1 MNKFIFSIHPQT
13 LRINTIRTFDVFVE
27 NSENDLQI
35 YHKAGENYTPKDQAN
50 IFKHNISNLFVKNQ
64 DRGRYFK
71 YLTANFPAIVD
82 DPLTNINSKAEI
94 IHSLITFMSM
104 LMFETPTSELLMQYK
119 SIIAKTAEFIM
130 NEDEA
135 IKHLIRVTSSS
146 YTLSNHVV
154 NVGVFGLGLAKDI
167 LGKNTNHN
175 MAEIAAGLFFHDIG
189 QYTIPKYINQRKGP
203 LSTEEWEIMKKHPE
217 EGYKLLKKFGVMTDE
232 IKVIVI
238 QHHERHNGSGYPFG
252 LMGDEIHTYSKI
264 CAISDTFDALTS
276 NRPYRNA
283 RSSYNALAVMQ
294 HEMKGEFD
302 PQFFARFVRL
312 FSKP

>member
-50 IFKHNISNLFVKNQ
+50 IFKHNISTLFVKNK

-71 YLTANFPAIVD
+71 YLETNFPAIVD
-82 DPLTNINSKAEI
+82 DPLTNDSSKAEI
-94 IHSLITFMSM
+94 IHSLLTFVSM
-104 LMFETPTSELLMQYK
+104 TMFETPSSELLTQFK
-119 SIIAKTAEFIM
+119 SVITQTTEFIM
-130 NEDEA
+130 REDDA
-135 IKHLIRVTSSS
+135 IKFLIRVTSSS
-146 YTLSNHVV
+146 YNLYTHSV
-154 NVGVFGLGLAKDI
+154 NVGIFGLGLAREI
-167 LGKNTNHN
+167 LGKNSNHN
-175 MAEIAAGLFFHDIG
+175 MPEIAAGLFFHDIG
-189 QYTIPKYINQRKGP
+189 QYTIPKHINQRRGP
-203 LSTEEWEIMKKHPE
+203 LSPDEWELMKKHPE
-217 EGYKLLKKFGVMTDE
+217 EGYKLLKKFGVMSDE

-264 CAISDTFDALTS
+264 CAISDAFDALTS
-276 NRPYRNA
+276 NRPNRTS
-283 RSSYNALAVMQ
+283 RSSFNALAVMKN
-294 HEMKGEFD
+294 EMKGEFD
-302 PQFFARFVRL
+302 PQFFACFVHL